1 MKTSALRKAAKRK
14 AKERLKRKDRV
25 TAVKNP
31 DGTITKTRKRRGG
44 SVKSVKTYEKG
55 KMRASKKDKYRKDGS
70 LRKSVRGKGK
80 DAVIKK
86 YDKHGKKVDQYRRGT
101 RRKENLDVLGGT
113 IGLTKAMAT
122 FPQAT
127 IALTGAALAE
137 STLAGIDRELT
148 KKRPKL
154 KKKIQNV
161 KSKVKS
167 KVKKVKSNVKKR
179 VKKTVSKIKS
189 TPKRIKKGIINKR
202 QTGNRRG
209 RTKK

>member
-1 MKTSALRKAAKRK
+1 MKTSALRKEAKRK

-25 TAVKNP
+25 TAVKNA

-55 KMRASKKDKYRKDGS
+55 KMRASEKDKYRKDGS

-80 DAVIKK
+80 DAQIKK
-86 YDKHGKKVDQYRRGT
+86 YTKDGEKWDEYRRGT
-101 RRKENLDVLGGT
+101 RRKKNWKETLQGVGGT
-113 IGLTKAMAT
+113 AAITKAMAT

-127 IALTGAALAE
+127 IALTGAALAQ

-154 KKKIQNV
+154 KKKIQ
-161 KSKVKS
+161 
-167 KVKKVKSNVKKR
+167 KVKSNVKKR

>member
-14 AKERLKRKDRV
+14 AQEKLKRKDRV

-55 KMRASKKDKYRKDGS
+55 KMRASEKDKYRKDGS
-70 LRKSVRGKGK
+70 LRKSVRGKGNK
-80 DAVIKK
+80 AVIRK
-86 YDKHGKKVDQYRRGT
+86 YDKHGEKVDIYRRGT
-101 RRKENLDVLGGT
+101 RRKENLDVLGGIAGT
-113 IGLTKAMAT
+113 SAAMAT

-137 STLAGIDRELT
+137 STLAGIDRELK

-154 KKKIQNV
+154 KKKIQN
-161 KSKVKS
+161 VKS

-209 RTKK
+209 KTKN